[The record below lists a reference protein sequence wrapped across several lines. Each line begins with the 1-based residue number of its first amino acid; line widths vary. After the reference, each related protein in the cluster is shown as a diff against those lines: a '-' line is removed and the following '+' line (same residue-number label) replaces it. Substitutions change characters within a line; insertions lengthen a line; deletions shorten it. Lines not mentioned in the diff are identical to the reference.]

1 MLEGFKN
8 ILNSNNINNE
18 FNYDEYNFI
27 INFKKQKM
35 ENRISMCDK
44 IILLHLNKLAI
55 ILDSKNIKLEKHKYI
70 VPNNITI
77 AQFLYTLRNRI
88 SLNSSESIF
97 LFHKT
102 HLIDPGQDVKIVYEK
117 YKDEDGFLYL
127 FVEKENVF
135 G

>member
-1 MLEGFKN
+1 MLGGFRN
-8 ILNSNNINNE
+8 ILNVNNE
-18 FNYDEYNFI
+18 FTYDEYNFI

-44 IILLHLNKLAI
+44 IILSHYNKLAI

-77 AQFLYTLRNRI
+77 AQFLFTLRNRI

-102 HLIDPGQDVKIVYEK
+102 HLIDPGQDVKIVHEK

-127 FVEKENVF
+127 LVEKENVF